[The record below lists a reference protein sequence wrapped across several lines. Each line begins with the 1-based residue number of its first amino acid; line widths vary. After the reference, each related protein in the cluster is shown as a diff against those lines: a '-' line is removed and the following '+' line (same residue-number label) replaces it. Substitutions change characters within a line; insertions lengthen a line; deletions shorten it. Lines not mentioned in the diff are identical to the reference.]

1 MPRTKG
7 SRPATRRPRQTPATP
22 VAKGGRPLQ
31 LLIGFVAIV
40 LFVTALAGENGFID
54 TLRAQRQYR
63 DLGSAVARLERENA
77 ALRAEASRLRE
88 DPQAIEEIARR
99 DLGLIRPG
107 ELLFII
113 KDVERLAAADE

>member
-1 MPRTKG
+1 M
-7 SRPATRRPRQTPATP
+7 
-22 VAKGGRPLQ
+22 
-31 LLIGFVAIV
+31 

-77 ALRAEASRLRE
+77 ALRAEARRLRE
-88 DPQAIEEIARR
+88 DPLAIEEIARR

-113 KDVERLAAADE
+113 KDVERLAATDE